1 MAGWAEILGRGEN
14 HIISAFFRD
23 RLYKAVAMLLFGAVL
38 IRTAWLAEDA
48 FITFRT
54 IDNFVHG
61 YGLTWNVAER
71 VQAYSNPLWM
81 LLLIPFYWLSGE
93 IVYTAMAVS
102 MAVSAAAV
110 LVLCARLPGASA
122 LLAACILVCSK
133 AFVDYSTSGLEQT
146 RRILAELRARLGREQ
161 FP

>member
-1 MAGWAEILGRGEN
+1 MGRGEN
-14 HIISAFFRD
+14 QIMAATDRD
-23 RLYKAVAMLLFGAVL
+23 RLYKAAALLVFGAVL

-81 LLLIPFYWLSGE
+81 LLLIPFYSLSGE

-102 MAVSAAAV
+102 IAVSAAAV

-122 LLAACILVCSK
+122 LLAVCILACSK
-133 AFVDYSTSGLEQT
+133 AFIDYFTSGLEQP
-146 RRILAELRARLGREQ
+146 RRILAELRARLGRER